1 MLCIKQLLEEDHKYG
16 QNCSQWN
23 FPCTAPSEHS
33 MDIIQMPDSQAK
45 WQVSLDAGSTPS
57 VAHCTW
63 NIKITYK
70 DHKYKIILTY
80 FWKVHDLMSA
90 LLPFLTT
97 ACMFHSLGP
106 LACFKSELTSKTT
119 DLFRHFGRTSWTGDW
134 TITRPVP
141 TQDSTTH
148 KNVNVHPCPMRDLN
162 PPSQCLSGP
171 RPCLIPC
178 RHWKRPNLISLLSNW
193 LRCLCYC

>member
-106 LACFKSELTSKTT
+106 LACFKSESTSETMNPFRYFSRSPWTGVLTHSKASTYT
-119 DLFRHFGRTSWTGDW
+119 GHHNAKECRHTPMPWAGLLNFLATGDVRHFQAKLW
-134 TITRPVP
+134 P
-141 TQDSTTH
+141 
-148 KNVNVHPCPMRDLN
+148 L
-162 PPSQCLSGP
+162 LSG
-171 RPCLIPC
+171 L
-178 RHWKRPNLISLLSNW
+178 
-193 LRCLCYC
+193 